1 LKSNTPELQWL
12 MWVRFPRSSSPNLK
26 HMTKIYFE
34 KEGYAEHI
42 ATFKSE
48 ELLSKFVP
56 ALEKLALDN
65 GFDKLTQSVGKEY
78 LTDAAYYLSNSDV
91 YETIEEQVDAIA
103 DHPNQNDLIDNVR
116 GVAPWEPLER
126 RYSCIEFLDL
136 IGY

>member
-1 LKSNTPELQWL
+1 
-12 MWVRFPRSSSPNLK
+12 
-26 HMTKIYFE
+26 MTKIYFE